1 MTGNTKEISEIL
13 EGEFQNQGV
22 EVIRMGTD
30 DADGA
35 DICVIATYTYNN
47 GEVSANFVYFEENL
61 RKQGLKGKVYGVVGS
76 GDKGYHSDTYCF
88 AAEIFNEDFQQAGAK
103 KGHDVL
109 KIGNKADEKDKEA
122 LKEFVSSLTNA

>member
-1 MTGNTKEISEIL
+1 ML
-13 EGEFQNQGV
+13 EGKFQNQGV

-30 DADGA
+30 DAEDADEEAFTGT

-47 GEVSANFVYFEENL
+47 GEVPANFVYFEENL
-61 RKQGLKGKVYGVVGS
+61 RKQNLKGKVYGVVGS

-88 AAEIFNEDFQQAGAK
+88 AAETFNEDFQQAGTK

-109 KIGNKADEKDKEA
+109 KIDNKADEKDKEA

>member
-1 MTGNTKEISEIL
+1 
-13 EGEFQNQGV
+13 
-22 EVIRMGTD
+22 MGTD
-30 DADGA
+30 DAEDADEEEFTGA

-76 GDKGYHSDTYCF
+76 GDKEYHSDTYCF
-88 AAEIFNEDFQQAGAK
+88 AAETFNEDFQQAGAK

-109 KIGNKADEKDKEA
+109 KIDNKADEKDKEA
-122 LKEFVSSLTNA
+122 LKGFVSSLINA

>member
-61 RKQGLKGKVYGVVGS
+61 RKQNLKR
-76 GDKGYHSDTYCF
+76 
-88 AAEIFNEDFQQAGAK
+88 E
-103 KGHDVL
+103 
-109 KIGNKADEKDKEA
+109 
-122 LKEFVSSLTNA
+122 SLWCSW